1 LFKKFDLKPQDKSKI
16 ALFANK
22 AEAIV
27 FWLSLAGLIFLGII
41 SLSRFLTNKQSE
53 LETDFR
59 RDLVIRIETLEEQN
73 RVMKSQSDSLK
84 QQLQNLN
91 NQLDPGSVN

>member
-1 LFKKFDLKPQDKSKI
+1 MFKKFDLKPQDKSKI

-59 RDLVIRIETLEEQN
+59 RDLVTRIETLEEQN

-84 QQLQNLN
+84 QQLQNLK

>member
-1 LFKKFDLKPQDKSKI
+1 MMLP
-16 ALFANK
+16 
-22 AEAIV
+22 E
-27 FWLSLAGLIFLGII
+27 II

-84 QQLQNLN
+84 QQLQNLKN
-91 NQLDPGSVN
+91 

>member
-1 LFKKFDLKPQDKSKI
+1 MPTKCDFKPKDSSKI
-16 ALFANK
+16 TLFANK

>member
-1 LFKKFDLKPQDKSKI
+1 MPTKFDLKPKDSSKI
-16 ALFANK
+16 RLFANK

-73 RVMKSQSDSLK
+73 RVMKSQNDSLK
-84 QQLQNLN
+84 QEVQNLKN
-91 NQLDPGSVN
+91 RLDPDSVN

>member
-1 LFKKFDLKPQDKSKI
+1 MFKKFDLKPQDKSKI
-16 ALFANK
+16 TLFANK

-84 QQLQNLN
+84 QQLQNLK

>member
-1 LFKKFDLKPQDKSKI
+1 LPTKFDFKPKDSSKI
-16 ALFANK
+16 TLFANK

-73 RVMKSQSDSLK
+73 RVMKSQNDSLK
-84 QQLQNLN
+84 QEVQNLKN
-91 NQLDPGSVN
+91 RLDPDSVN

>member
-16 ALFANK
+16 TLFANK

-59 RDLVIRIETLEEQN
+59 RDLVTRIETLEEQN

-84 QQLQNLN
+84 QQLQNLK

>member
-1 LFKKFDLKPQDKSKI
+1 MFNKFDFKPKDLSKI
-16 ALFANK
+16 TLFANK
-22 AEAIV
+22 AEAII

-73 RVMKSQSDSLK
+73 RVMKSQNDSLK
-84 QQLQNLN
+84 QEVQNLKN
-91 NQLDPGSVN
+91 RLDPDSVN

>member
-1 LFKKFDLKPQDKSKI
+1 MFKKFDLKPQDKSKI
-16 ALFANK
+16 TLFANK

-27 FWLSLAGLIFLGII
+27 FWLSLAGLIFLGVI

-84 QQLQNLN
+84 QQLQNLK